1 MNCALFMVVFA
12 DYRCPKCV
20 ELKLRREGAAFCSQ
34 ECFKASWSSHKFV
47 HLNAKSSLIASES
60 YSEQN
65 LGLPGDGWLYCL
77 IEGQAQTPKLPH
89 FDWTGP
95 LRPYPMSQKRIVP
108 THIDQ
113 PDN

>member
-1 MNCALFMVVFA
+1 MLISVSDFA
-12 DYRCPKCV
+12 AGYFGEEQERDLQVQAILEKNRCPKCV

-34 ECFKASWSSHKFV
+34 ECFKASWSSHKSV

-89 FDWTGP
+89 FDWF
-95 LRPYPMSQKRIVP
+95 
-108 THIDQ
+108 
-113 PDN
+113 